1 MIGNRL
7 MQNRSRVSESCSIV
21 IQIASRKRNSKPT
34 LHNVCT
40 FNTALKMYIK
50 QYWLHQM
57 RNVLFN
63 PVNRR
68 NGLTALNSKN
78 EMHYLAFFM
87 TKIAKYKARISIII
101 ELKS

>member
-78 EMHYLAFFM
+78 D
-87 TKIAKYKARISIII
+87 INNNV
-101 ELKS
+101 